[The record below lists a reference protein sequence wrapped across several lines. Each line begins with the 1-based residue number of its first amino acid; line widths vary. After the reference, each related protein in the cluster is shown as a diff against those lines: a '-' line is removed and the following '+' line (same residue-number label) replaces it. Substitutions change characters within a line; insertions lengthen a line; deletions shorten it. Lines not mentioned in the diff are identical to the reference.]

1 MTDRRGTT
9 TPLLELHGISKSFG
23 SVQALSDVEFEVMP
37 GEVMALVGDNGAGK
51 STLIKCVAGTHSP
64 DSGEIVFDGETVH
77 IHGPKDAAKLGIEVV
92 YQDLAL
98 CDNLDVVQNMYLG
111 REARDWLHRLKEPVM
126 EAKTAETMKGLA
138 VTTIRSIRQPVATLS
153 GGQRQSV
160 AVARAVMWNS
170 RLVILD
176 EPTAALGV
184 AQTQQVLELVE
195 RLAEQGLAVV
205 LISHNLHDI
214 FEVAHRITVLRLGR
228 NVAVYEREQ
237 DDAAGGRLR
246 RSRPAFRRR
255 SPGSR
260 RRSRSPREHGRDG
273 RRSRSRARESF
284 FGRTLDNI
292 RGGTLGS
299 WPVLIG
305 LAVIVIFFSFKAE
318 NFLSP
323 GNFSNIIT
331 QMAGTTLLAYG
342 VVFVLLIGEIDLSI
356 SYISGIAGVV
366 VAKLTVPDGNEVAGI
381 VAILLA
387 VAVVR
392 VDRRVPGVVRRLH
405 RRAGVRGHARRLSD
419 LAGRDPE
426 VDRGRGRDRDPG
438 QRRSTTPPTTSSRR
452 RPAGSSPPS
461 SSASTSRSIV
471 STFVSHRRHG
481 VAVRDPWLLVA
492 KVVVVV
498 AATVFVVVVSN
509 RDRGVPFVLLLMIAS
524 LLVLTFVAKRTTF
537 GRHVYAVGGNAEA
550 ARRAGINVARVR
562 LIVFMISGAM
572 AGLGGV
578 VLAARLNSVDLNAG
592 GGTLLIDAIAAA
604 VIGGTSLFGG
614 RGEVKDALFGALVI
628 ATIANGLNT
637 LNLTQGVI
645 FITTGCIL
653 LFAVTLD
660 TILRRR
666 QRKAG
671 R

>member
-1 MTDRRGTT
+1 VSTD
-9 TPLLELHGISKSFG
+9 
-23 SVQALSDVEFEVMP
+23 
-37 GEVMALVGDNGAGK
+37 
-51 STLIKCVAGTHSP
+51 
-64 DSGEIVFDGETVH
+64 
-77 IHGPKDAAKLGIEVV
+77 
-92 YQDLAL
+92 
-98 CDNLDVVQNMYLG
+98 
-111 REARDWLHRLKEPVM
+111 
-126 EAKTAETMKGLA
+126 
-138 VTTIRSIRQPVATLS
+138 
-153 GGQRQSV
+153 
-160 AVARAVMWNS
+160 
-170 RLVILD
+170 
-176 EPTAALGV
+176 PTAA
-184 AQTQQVLELVE
+184 AP
-195 RLAEQGLAVV
+195 A
-205 LISHNLHDI
+205 
-214 FEVAHRITVLRLGR
+214 
-228 NVAVYEREQ
+228 VAVP
-237 DDAAGGRLR
+237 D
-246 RSRPAFRRR
+246 
-255 SPGSR
+255 
-260 RRSRSPREHGRDG
+260 
-273 RRSRSRARESF
+273 SF
-284 FGRTLDNI
+284 FARTIDNI
-292 RGGTLGS
+292 RGGNLGS
-299 WPVLIG
+299 LPVMIG
-305 LAVIVIFFSFKAE
+305 LALIVVFFSFKAD

-366 VAKLTVPDGNEVAGI
+366 VAKLTIPDGNEVAGI

-387 VAVVR
+387 IAVCALIGAFQGSFVAFIGVPAFVVT
-392 VDRRVPGVVRRLH
+392 
-405 RRAGVRGHARRLSD
+405 
-419 LAGRDPE
+419 LAGYQIWQGVIQKAIESEGVIVIQD
-426 VDRGRGRDRDPG
+426 
-438 QRRSTTPPTTSSRR
+438 STVNNTANYFFSEK
-452 RPAGSSPPS
+452 AGWII
-461 SSASTSRSIV
+461 AAIVLGIYGASIV

-481 VAVRDPWLLVA
+481 VAVRDPWLLIA
-492 KVVVVV
+492 KFIAV
-498 AATVFVVVVSN
+498 AAATIFVVVVSN
-509 RDRGVPFVLLLMIAS
+509 RDRGVPFVLLLMIAA

-562 LIVFMISGAM
+562 VIVFMISGVM

-666 QRKAG
+666 QQRAG